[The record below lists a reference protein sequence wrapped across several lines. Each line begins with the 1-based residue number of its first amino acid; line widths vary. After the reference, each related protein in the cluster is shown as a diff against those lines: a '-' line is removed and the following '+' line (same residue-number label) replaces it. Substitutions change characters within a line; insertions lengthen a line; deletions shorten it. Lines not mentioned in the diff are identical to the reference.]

1 MVMGERV
8 ESLCEV
14 EAEHYECDRPH
25 HLLLE
30 RNLLKLSGLFPTFLR
45 EQVVLVLIELFLY
58 LSTKHFN

>member
-8 ESLCEV
+8 ETLCEV
-14 EAEHYECDRPH
+14 EAEHNESDRTH

-30 RNLLKLSGLFPTFLR
+30 RNLLELSGLFPTFLR
-45 EQVVLVLIELFLY
+45 EEVVLVLVELLLN